1 MAFLKSPTA
10 SPSSSLR
17 LPSLLPRPFSLPR
30 NLLFFPKFNPPFKS
44 LSNSTIS
51 LPSLPPPNALP
62 TTDQEIL
69 EAILQSDDKRIG
81 NLPGVRI
88 FENDLARLNV
98 IGDVASD
105 QALTAAAAD
114 GGDAAEEHL
123 ASGMSA
129 MVVETVFPVG
139 PDEHSTIST
148 RLFLPARKVK
158 EKAKKLQSMLN
169 ADFLSSTTSRNIL
182 AMTFRQVVLHHLWS
196 FELSL
201 FSPGSERNMEDLVNP
216 REVRAFF
223 TLSSSDEKVLSV
235 LAEAVCLCALESTER
250 DFLENSKGISSRD
263 VFPWF
268 QKPKRIASADSS
280 VNIYKISQD
289 QIVESAKN
297 WVENFNSVKGK
308 YMGREIKQ
316 KDRWWESPTY
326 SRLDKIGGPEF
337 SSWTNEYIPAY
348 RLQVNAEY
356 FQNVKF
362 EGWQRSVDNR
372 WEVLLTHSQMVGL
385 ANILDMYYEDQY
397 TNPGKQLL
405 SGFTADFSK
414 LSKSKSS
421 LWKMISIGVVGGCVL
436 VSVSFLAQL
445 CWPRLFKPPV
455 SPKEHYTISSSDIDY
470 SSQPFLEAAE
480 LEALCILVVK
490 KIKDD
495 FGFPGDIMT
504 DPDVGA
510 WIGQLPSYLTRK
522 RDVNLVQDVSSS
534 TSRSSGDVPTH
545 EDFSDTVPSSSL
557 ESNTVSQMTT
567 AQDIASFQV
576 VLSRDGKIIGFQ
588 PMSRLAVNYWASN
601 PLAKAL
607 HGGRKISPGI
617 LEHSLKIPH
626 PDEAIQLELLMSVNP
641 ESWFALARPVR

>member
-1 MAFLKSPTA
+1 MAFLKSPPA

-17 LPSLLPRPFSLPR
+17 LPSLLPRRSSLPR

-51 LPSLPPPNALP
+51 FPLLSPPNALP

-98 IGDVASD
+98 IGDVSSE
-105 QALTAAAAD
+105 QAITAAAAD

-129 MVVETVFPVG
+129 MVIETVFPVG

-182 AMTFRQVVLHHLWS
+182 AMTFRQVVLHHFWS
-196 FELSL
+196 FELLL

-216 REVRAFF
+216 REGSFCACRSC
-223 TLSSSDEKVLSV
+223 LP
-235 LAEAVCLCALESTER
+235 VCSREYRER
-250 DFLENSKGISSRD
+250 FLVNSKGISSRD

-268 QKPKRIASADSS
+268 QKPKRIASSDSS

-297 WVENFNSVKGK
+297 SVEDFNSVKGK
-308 YMGREIKQ
+308 YMGSEIKQ
-316 KDRWWESPTY
+316 KDRWWASPTY

-337 SSWTNEYIPAY
+337 SSWTNEYMPAY
-348 RLQVNAEY
+348 RLQVNAEN

-397 TNPGKQLL
+397 TNPGRQLL

-436 VSVSFLAQL
+436 LSISFLAQL

-455 SPKEHYTISSSDIDY
+455 SPKEHFTISSSDVDY

-490 KIKDD
+490 KIKDA

-522 RDVNLVQDVSSS
+522 RDVNLIQDVNSS
-534 TSRSSGDVPTH
+534 TNRSSGDVPTH
-545 EDFSDTVPSSSL
+545 EDLSDTAPSSSL
-557 ESNTVSQMTT
+557 ESNTDSEMTT

-576 VLSRDGKIIGFQ
+576 VLSRDGKLIGFQ

-617 LEHSLKIPH
+617 LEPSLKIPR

-641 ESWFALARPVR
+641 KSWFALARPVR